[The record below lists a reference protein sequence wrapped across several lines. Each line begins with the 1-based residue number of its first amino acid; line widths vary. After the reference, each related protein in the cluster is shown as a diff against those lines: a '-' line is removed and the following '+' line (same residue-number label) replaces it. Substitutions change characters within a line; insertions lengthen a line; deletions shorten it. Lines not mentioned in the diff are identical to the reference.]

1 MTTQPFCGAE
11 PQEPE
16 AHRVM
21 SDSGNELV
29 SLDELLSLAAAAEP
43 IDRTDGVW
51 LRWVRQIVSEG
62 WGPTLRAAFLITVPA
77 AVMLVAAGLFPAVCT
92 TIALILG
99 REAIRIG
106 RVPRIA

>member
-1 MTTQPFCGAE
+1 MTIQPFRGAE
-11 PQEPE
+11 PRKPE
-16 AHRVM
+16 AHRVLP
-21 SDSGNELV
+21 DSGKELV
-29 SLDELLSLAAAAEP
+29 SLDELLSLAATAEP
-43 IDRTDGVW
+43 IDRADGVW

-77 AVMLVAAGLFPAVCT
+77 TAVLAVAGLFPAVCT
-92 TIALILG
+92 TIALIVG

>member
-16 AHRVM
+16 SDRVL
-21 SDSGNELV
+21 SDSGEELV
-29 SLDELLSLAAAAEP
+29 SLDELLALAATAEP
-43 IDRTDGVW
+43 IGQSDGV
-51 LRWVRQIVSEG
+51 LVGWVRQIVSEG

-77 AVMLVAAGLFPAVCT
+77 TVMLVAAGLFPAVCT